1 MALTPLAITLA
12 LQAAG
17 PEFLGPTFGPLS
29 IAIGQAVHTWAIL
42 PTNLALTG
50 VTTGAAPGMG
60 IVTGL
65 VTVPPNPLLA
75 ASMFTANGVVGPTG
89 VSLARA
95 LGVGIPAAFT
105 AGAQYVGTSIGVSVG
120 TDLSKISIVN
130 PATLNLQLLPLMQ
143 ANFGGVLGLSAAQVA
158 LAITNAVTSLLAAG
172 FTTPLTGIVTPVP
185 PPSPLPAQ
193 VIGTSPLS
201 AVF

>member
-50 VTTGAAPGMG
+50 VTTGTAGSGLA
-60 IVTGL
+60 TGL

-95 LGVGIPAAFT
+95 IGIGIPAAFT
-105 AGAQYVGTSIGVSVG
+105 AGAQYAGLSVGVSSG
-120 TDLSKISIVN
+120 TDLSKISVVN
-130 PATLNLQLLPLMQ
+130 PATLNLQLLPIMQ
-143 ANFGGVLGLSAAQVA
+143 ANFGGVLGISAAQTA
-158 LAITNAVTSLLAAG
+158 LAITNAVISLLAAG
-172 FTTPLTGIVTPVP
+172 FTTPLTGIVSPTV
-185 PPSPLPAQ
+185 PLPGPA
-193 VIGTSPLS
+193 VGASPLS